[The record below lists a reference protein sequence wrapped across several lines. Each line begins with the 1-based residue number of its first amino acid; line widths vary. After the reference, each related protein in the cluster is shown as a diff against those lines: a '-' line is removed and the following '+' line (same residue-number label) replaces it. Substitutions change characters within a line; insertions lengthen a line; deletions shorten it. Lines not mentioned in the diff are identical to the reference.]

1 MTTIHVA
8 LDDGLLILRGDEG
21 GWTAEPRLEGTA
33 PRCLAADPS
42 NPERVWC
49 GTDRAGLWRSGDA
62 GAGWLATGNGE
73 LGGRSLSAVAV
84 APGEEAVYAGSDPSA
99 LWRTEN
105 AGREW
110 EALPALNALP
120 SAPSWSFPPRPETS
134 HVRWITLEPG
144 AADRLYVCIEAGALV
159 RSGDG
164 GRTWTDRVPGG
175 PWDTHTLAVHPAAP
189 GRLYSAAGDGM
200 GMPGH
205 GYNESRD
212 GGDTWAQPDAG
223 IEHHYLYGLAVDSG
237 DADTIIVSAADTA
250 QHAHNPYA
258 AESFVYRRSGSDP
271 WIEVRDG
278 LPAPLGTL
286 RTLFAADPARRGTFY
301 AANNR
306 GVFRSADAGARWE
319 PVGAKLGDLV
329 RNRGVHAIA
338 VTA

>member
-8 LDDGLLILRGDEG
+8 LDDGLLILRGDGG
-21 GWTAEPRLEGTA
+21 GWTADRRLEGMA

-49 GTDRAGLWRSGDA
+49 GTDGAGLWRSGD
-62 GAGWLATGNGE
+62 GGEGWQAVGDDLN
-73 LGGRSLSAVAV
+73 GRSMSAVAV
-84 APGEEAVYAGSDPSA
+84 APDEEAVYTGSDPSA
-99 LWRTEN
+99 MWRTEDT
-105 AGREW
+105 GQEW
-110 EALPALNALP
+110 EALTALNALP

-144 AADRLYVCIEAGALV
+144 HPDRLYVCIEAGALV
-159 RSGDG
+159 RSADG

-175 PWDTHTLAVHPAAP
+175 PWDTHTLAVHPKAP

-205 GYNESRD
+205 GYNESHD
-212 GGDTWAQPDAG
+212 GGDTWAQPDGG

-237 DADTIIVSAADTA
+237 DPGTVVVSAADTA
-250 QHAHNPYA
+250 QQAHNPYA
-258 AESFVYRRSGSDP
+258 AQSFVYRRTGTAP

-278 LPAPLGTL
+278 LPAPKGTL
-286 RTLFAADPARRGTFY
+286 RTLFAADPARPGTFY

-306 GVFRSADAGARWE
+306 GVFRSGDKGVSWE
-319 PVGAKLGDLV
+319 PVAANGGDPV
-329 RNRGVHAIA
+329 GNRNVHAIA